1 MLYTELTKK
10 AMAFAYKAHEGQ
22 VDKGGVPY
30 IFHPFH
36 VAEQMHTEAEVCV
49 ALLHDVIEDTDYT
62 EEDIRKLGFDA
73 EIVDAIVAITKL
85 PGEDYMD
92 YIRRLKQNA
101 LARAVKEADIVH
113 NSDVTRL
120 PGDDKYNDR
129 LLKKYA
135 AAKKILES

>member
-10 AMAFAYKAHEGQ
+10 AMAFAYKAHDGQ
-22 VDKGGVPY
+22 MDKGGVPY

-62 EEDIRKLGFDA
+62 EEDIRKLGFPEEMIEA
-73 EIVDAIVAITKL
+73 VVAITKL

-101 LARAVKEADIVH
+101 LARAVKEEDIKH
-113 NSDVTRL
+113 NTDVTRL
-120 PGDDKYNDR
+120 PGDNEYNKR
-129 LLKKYA
+129 LLEKYA
-135 AAKKILES
+135 TAKKILES

>member
-73 EIVDAIVAITKL
+73 EIVDAVVAITKL

-135 AAKKILES
+135 AAKEILES

>member
-1 MLYTELTKK
+1 MLYTDLTKK

-73 EIVDAIVAITKL
+73 EIVDAVVAITKL

>member
-10 AMAFAYKAHEGQ
+10 AMTFAYKAHEGQ

-62 EEDIRKLGFDA
+62 EEDIRKLGFSE
-73 EIVDAIVAITKL
+73 EIIEAVVAMTKL
-85 PGEDYMD
+85 PGENYMD

-101 LARAVKEADIVH
+101 IARAVKAEDIKH
-113 NSDVTRL
+113 NTDKTRL
-120 PGDDKYNDR
+120 PGDSEYNSR
-129 LLKKYA
+129 LLEKYA
-135 AAKKILES
+135 AAKELLES

>member
-10 AMAFAYKAHEGQ
+10 AMSFAYKAHEGQ

-73 EIVDAIVAITKL
+73 EIVDAVVAITKL